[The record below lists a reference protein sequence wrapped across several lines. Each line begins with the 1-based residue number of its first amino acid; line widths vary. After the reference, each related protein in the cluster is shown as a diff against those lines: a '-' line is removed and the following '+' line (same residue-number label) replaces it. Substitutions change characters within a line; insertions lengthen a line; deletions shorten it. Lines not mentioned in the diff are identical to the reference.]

1 MNKKLQSEL
10 GQEFSILESPTGN
23 NKLKIITAVGLT
35 LFAAIIFFSNID
47 YEGKGK
53 KMLANRKVPTFKF
66 KKIIKKRSLRLNE
79 RIRNIF

>member
-53 KMLANRKVPTFKF
+53 KMLANQKYRHSSS
-66 KKIIKKRSLRLNE
+66 KKS
-79 RIRNIF
+79 